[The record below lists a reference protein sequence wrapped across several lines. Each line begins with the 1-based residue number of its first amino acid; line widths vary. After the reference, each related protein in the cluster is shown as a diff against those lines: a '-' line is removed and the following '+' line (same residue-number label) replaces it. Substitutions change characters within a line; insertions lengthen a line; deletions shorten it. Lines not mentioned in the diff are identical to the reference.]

1 MALSEEQK
9 KKGAK
14 FHALSL
20 LTLDIFN
27 NRFSELQQLYES
39 LNLKDNQKILDKL
52 DEDRNIGYDFTKMV
66 YMDMILVIA
75 DYIDVRPE
83 INDLFRSLYKK
94 RFPYVAKI
102 FNEIESN
109 FKATGRVYLSKKLK
123 FSVSESHF
131 FYYLVYLSE
140 AIVDPEKHF
149 STLNYQE
156 DISGLYNAFYLSD
169 RNLIDDQ
176 LHFDGDKDETIL
188 DSIFFEK
195 YLKKRRIELA
205 EYVGVEESSLDEYI
219 HSVMKSN
226 SADGVV
232 THKDGR
238 IGVIEDCTRDIIANQ
253 NGGAAW
259 FNSMTTTSNTMS
271 DMVSVKYIP
280 DVSFLIRTY
289 YKSIVIEK
297 YVDNLSSKKS
307 FNKLTLSRECTTG
320 SYELDF
326 NIILCMYEM
335 DVLYKM
341 FSMMMKQY
349 YRDFS
354 WEKIT
359 NQGIT
364 QRYEKI
370 VEDLEKVVSEKE
382 KKIETLARKNES
394 LVLQST
400 IKDSKDMSPFVSE
413 NNKLLKQLE
422 DKDEEIEQLKQR
434 LEWQEEF
441 ISVLSAPEQEEHNNI
456 YDLEQL
462 QTKRYLFVGR
472 LDNYSELKH
481 DFPNSV
487 FMDKETV
494 DISGVKVDA
503 VVMLIKAMSHS
514 MFYKV
519 KASKILND
527 VPCVMCNT
535 KSLDGILQTLNDV
548 YFS

>member
-27 NRFSELQQLYES
+27 NRFSELQQLYEA

-94 RFPYVAKI
+94 RFPHVAKI

-109 FKATGRVYLSKKLK
+109 FKATGSVYVSKKLK
-123 FSVSESHF
+123 FSISESHF
-131 FYYLVYLSE
+131 FNYLAYLSDVIE
-140 AIVDPEKHF
+140 DPEKHF
-149 STLNYQE
+149 TTLDYQE
-156 DISGLYNAFYLSD
+156 DIRGLYNAFYLSD

-176 LHFDGDKDETIL
+176 LYFDGDKDETIL

-195 YLKKRRIELA
+195 YLKKRRTELA
-205 EYVGVEESSLDEYI
+205 EYIGVDESSLDEYI

-232 THKDGR
+232 THKDGI

-280 DVSFLIRTY
+280 DVSSLIRTY
-289 YKSIVIEK
+289 YKSVVVAK
-297 YVDNLSSKKS
+297 YVDNLGRKEP
-307 FNKLTLSRECTTG
+307 FNKLTLSRECITG

-326 NIILCMYEM
+326 DIILCMYEM

-341 FSMMMKQY
+341 FSMMMEQY
-349 YRDFS
+349 YKDFS

-364 QRYEKI
+364 QRYGKI
-370 VEDLEKVVSEKE
+370 VENLEKVVSEKE

-394 LVLQST
+394 LILQST

-441 ISVLSAPEQEEHNNI
+441 ISVLSAPEHEEHNNI

-481 DFPNSV
+481 VFPNSV

-527 VPCVMCNT
+527 IPCVMCNM
-535 KSLDGILQTLNDV
+535 KSIDGILQTMNDV